1 MSVTEKLPRLP
12 IIWPAKNNRSGC
24 SELTHNRR
32 KRNLPF
38 SKSAGIAPHIA
49 TMIITSI
56 ETFSNEYVALV
67 RVRTDEGDE
76 GWGQASPYNA
86 DITAQLV
93 HRQVAC
99 HVLGMDASN
108 IEAITQTV
116 IEREHKFQGTYL
128 YRALC
133 GVDTALWDIRGKRAG
148 KSVSALLGGSVS
160 SFPVYASSMQRGIT
174 PQQEAE
180 RMLALKEQFGYRSFK
195 FRIARECGHDIDQWP
210 GRTEEIV
217 ALMRKTLG
225 DEVNLMVDA
234 NSGYSPEKAIE
245 VGRMLADYGINH
257 YEEPCP
263 YWELDWSRQVSDAL
277 DIDVTGGE
285 QDNNMIVWKQMI
297 DTRAVDIVQP
307 DICYMG
313 GITRTLQVAE
323 MAKQAGIPCT
333 LHSANLSLVTL
344 FSIHLM
350 AAIENAGKYVEFSI
364 EGLDYYPWQDHIFTP
379 GYKISGGEVSLSDKS
394 GWGVE
399 INPEWMALAD
409 YQASY
414 HASRF

>member
-1 MSVTEKLPRLP
+1 
-12 IIWPAKNNRSGC
+12 
-24 SELTHNRR
+24 
-32 KRNLPF
+32 
-38 SKSAGIAPHIA
+38 
-49 TMIITSI
+49 MIITSI

-160 SFPVYASSMQRGIT
+160 SFPVYASSMQREIT

-245 VGRMLADYGINH
+245 VGRMLTDYGINH

-344 FSIHLM
+344 FSIHFM

-364 EGLDYYPWQDHIFTP
+364 EGLDYYPWQDRIFTP
-379 GYKISGGEVSLSDKS
+379 GYKINGGEVSLSDKP